1 MKYVMLKKRSPF
13 PCTLFS
19 GSGFLLY
26 LSVCVLWI
34 VFLCSPVHA
43 QSPEKLATFSEK
55 GKDDGVTLAET
66 GVTIKPEDVEK
77 ARIRAGKVKANADK
91 SIKEIESL
99 ISTLES
105 DAETT
110 TIYLEALQREKKSY
124 QAAAINPEFLEVL
137 DKGLGIVKQKV
148 DVDNEQIQAYKDQI
162 AALQNQAKIYA
173 DRIMLLDSVMKMSD
187 TLAVIPSDQLSTIKK
202 EADIAK
208 GFITAVQADLRE
220 KETLVSHFIK
230 ELEEVKV
237 RLSVKEQD
245 LAKNLESLRAKIQEE
260 ALIKVAQEKIKG
272 IVAWKKTV
280 NAQWVAIFERRLETA
295 GIRYDEAVQALKNA
309 ELNSAFLAEKARRL
323 EEKQKTE
330 ELKKKQAELEVA
342 KKAEEITQKV
352 AEVTRAEAEK
362 TIQETARK
370 TEEIAQEQMVTTSPE
385 RVEFCHRRS
394 VSKKYY

>member
-1 MKYVMLKKRSPF
+1 MKYVMLKKRFTF

-43 QSPEKLATFSEK
+43 QSLEKLVTFSEK
-55 GKDDGVTLAET
+55 GKDEGVTLAET
-66 GVTIKPEDVEK
+66 GVTVKYEDVEK
-77 ARIRAGKVKANADK
+77 ARIRAEEVKANADK

-137 DKGLGIVKQKV
+137 DKELGIVKQKA

-162 AALQNQAKIYA
+162 TALQNQAKIYA
-173 DRIMLLDSVMKMSD
+173 DRIMLLDSVMKISD
-187 TLAVIPSDQLSTIKK
+187 ALAVIPSDQLSTIKK

-208 GFITAVQADLRE
+208 GFITAVQAGLRE

-230 ELEEVKV
+230 ELEDVKV

-245 LAKNLESLRAKIQEE
+245 LAKNLESLKAKIQED
-260 ALIKVAQEKIKG
+260 ALMKAAQEKIKG

-280 NAQWVAIFERRLETA
+280 NTQWVAIFGKKLETA
-295 GIRYDEAVQALKNA
+295 NIRYDEVVQALKNA
-309 ELNSAFLAEKARRL
+309 ELNSAF
-323 EEKQKTE
+323 
-330 ELKKKQAELEVA
+330 
-342 KKAEEITQKV
+342 
-352 AEVTRAEAEK
+352 
-362 TIQETARK
+362 
-370 TEEIAQEQMVTTSPE
+370 
-385 RVEFCHRRS
+385 
-394 VSKKYY
+394 